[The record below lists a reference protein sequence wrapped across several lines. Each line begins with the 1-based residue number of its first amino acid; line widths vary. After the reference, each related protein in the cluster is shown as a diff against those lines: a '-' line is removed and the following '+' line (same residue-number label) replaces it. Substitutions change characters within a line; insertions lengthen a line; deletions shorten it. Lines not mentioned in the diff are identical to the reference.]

1 MANYLRVRADARN
14 GRCWLFLIGD
24 LDLIT
29 ADRLAD
35 CAGALL
41 DAVPG
46 PVVVDLS
53 GLTFIDARGART
65 LAAMIQALSAPRRPV
80 IHGCPP
86 HVRFVLDM
94 LGLSLGY
101 RQADYRPAERTN
113 AARSATHDL
122 VVLLRAA
129 RLHATSMP
137 PRRDLR
143 QRGCWPG

>member
-46 PVVVDLS
+46 PVVVD
-53 GLTFIDARGART
+53 
-65 LAAMIQALSAPRRPV
+65 
-80 IHGCPP
+80 
-86 HVRFVLDM
+86 
-94 LGLSLGY
+94 
-101 RQADYRPAERTN
+101 PA
-113 AARSATHDL
+113 
-122 VVLLRAA
+122 
-129 RLHATSMP
+129 
-137 PRRDLR
+137 
-143 QRGCWPG
+143 